1 MACGGL
7 FVPSTQASHT
17 QCLLDIAVFFVGNDD
32 TCLLKL
38 CDLTHLPKQEEL
50 ACEGHPNYT
59 HIQIEHGAYNCTNNA
74 QYDSV
79 HSDILDH
86 MMSSFRCWASNLAR
100 FKCSLRAFETI
111 FAFNNGE
118 EFRADSHIIS
128 YPEYLR
134 QNMISLG
141 HVSRRVTLNP

>member
-32 TCLLKL
+32 SLLKL

-79 HSDILDH
+79 HSDILDNTLPYDVVH
-86 MMSSFRCWASNLAR
+86 WVSS
-100 FKCSLRAFETI
+100 
-111 FAFNNGE
+111 
-118 EFRADSHIIS
+118 
-128 YPEYLR
+128 
-134 QNMISLG
+134 
-141 HVSRRVTLNP
+141 